1 MLHQHNEIVT
11 LSGTTS
17 IVGFASQE
25 LPVDRLSPPDRRRIL
40 VIDDEIDIR
49 ESLEFLLT
57 NENYAVDLAENATH
71 GFQKFISGNYDL
83 VLLDLM
89 MPDRSGMEVLAD
101 IRQRDT
107 ETPVFMLTAYGSVE
121 VAVRALKAGAN
132 DYFAK
137 PWDNEKL
144 LIEIDRMIAKS
155 DLERENTQLKRA
167 LKQRYAF
174 PNIVG
179 KSDRMLRLLDQVA
192 QVAPSRA
199 TILITGETGT
209 GKELIAKAIHAHS
222 ARADQTF
229 VPVNSGSLPSEL
241 LESILFGHV
250 KGSFTGAVAN
260 RKGLFETAN
269 RGTIFFDEI
278 GTVGPEIQ
286 VKLLRVLQDREFMPL
301 GSNESVRVDVRI
313 IAATNADLRK
323 LVSEGKFREDL
334 YYRLN
339 VINLGL
345 PPLRDRKDDIP
356 LLIDHFFTR
365 YSRENEKFL
374 NNEGRSVLAFEPE
387 AMQILMEHNWPGN
400 VRELENVIERA
411 VVLAIFPSVPA
422 HVLPDYLQQA
432 SGMKISRDNN
442 GMLAPDA
449 SLFEIVAD
457 FERRTIID
465 VLEKVSYSQTEAAES
480 LRIPLS
486 TLNQKIKRLN
496 IEIRRRPSS

>member
-1 MLHQHNEIVT
+1 MAFNN
-11 LSGTTS
+11 
-17 IVGFASQE
+17 QE
-25 LPVDRLSPPDRRRIL
+25 LPADRVSAPEKSRIL
-40 VIDDEIDIR
+40 VIDDEADIR
-49 ESLEFLLT
+49 ESLELLLQG
-57 NENYAVDLAENATH
+57 ENYSVDLAENAVS
-71 GFQKFISGNYDL
+71 GFQKFESGNYDL
-83 VLLDLM
+83 ILLDLM
-89 MPDRSGMEVLAD
+89 MPDRSGMDVLAD

-121 VAVRALKAGAN
+121 VAVRALKSGAN

-144 LIEIDRMIAKS
+144 LIEIDRMISKGH
-155 DLERENTQLKRA
+155 LERENTQLKRA

-174 PNIVG
+174 PNIIG
-179 KSDRMLRLLDQVA
+179 KSERMVRLLDQVA

-199 TILITGETGT
+199 TILVTGETGT

-222 ARADQTF
+222 ARADQMF
-229 VPVNSGSLPSEL
+229 VPVNSGSLPTEL

-278 GTVGPEIQ
+278 GTITPEIQ

-301 GSNESVRVDVRI
+301 GSNETVRVDVRI
-313 IAATNADLRK
+313 IAATNSDLRK
-323 LVSEGKFREDL
+323 QVEEGKFREDL

-339 VINLGL
+339 VINLNL
-345 PPLRDRKDDIP
+345 APLRERKDDIP
-356 LLIDHFFTR
+356 MLVDFFFAR
-365 YSRENEKFL
+365 YCRENEKFL
-374 NNEGRSVLAFEPE
+374 NSDGRSLLSFEPE

-400 VRELENVIERA
+400 VRELENAVERA
-411 VVLAIFPSVPA
+411 VVLTTSVSVPA
-422 HVLPDYLQQA
+422 HVLPEHLQQA
-432 SGMKISRDNN
+432 SGMRISRDRN
-442 GMLAPDA
+442 GVISADA
-449 SLFEIVAD
+449 SLFEVVAE
-457 FERRTIID
+457 FERRKIIEA
-465 VLEKVSYSQTEAAES
+465 LEKVNYSQTEAAEA

-496 IEIRRRPSS
+496 IEIRRRGGA

>member
-1 MLHQHNEIVT
+1 VAFTN
-11 LSGTTS
+11 
-17 IVGFASQE
+17 QE
-25 LPVDRLSPPDRRRIL
+25 LPADRVGPPDRRRIL
-40 VIDDEIDIR
+40 VIDDEADIR
-49 ESLEFLLT
+49 ESLELLLT
-57 NENYAVDLAENATH
+57 GENYSVDLAENAAS
-71 GFQKFISGNYDL
+71 GLQKFESGSYDL

-89 MPDRSGMEVLAD
+89 MPDRSGMDVLAD
-101 IRQRDT
+101 MRQRDGD
-107 ETPVFMLTAYGSVE
+107 TPVFMLTAYGSVE
-121 VAVRALKAGAN
+121 VAVRALKSGAN

-144 LIEIDRMIAKS
+144 LIEIDRMISKGH
-155 DLERENTQLKRA
+155 LERENTQLKRA

-179 KSDRMLRLLDQVA
+179 KSERMLRLLDQVA

-222 ARADQTF
+222 VRADHLF

-241 LESILFGHV
+241 LESILFGHI
-250 KGSFTGAVAN
+250 KGSFTGAIAN

-278 GTVGPEIQ
+278 GTISAELQ

-301 GSNESVRVDVRI
+301 GSNESMRVDVRI
-313 IAATNADLRK
+313 IAATNAELKK
-323 LVSEGKFREDL
+323 LVDDGKFREDL

-339 VINLGL
+339 VINLVL
-345 PPLRDRKDDIP
+345 PPLRERKEDIP
-356 LLIDHFFTR
+356 LLIEHFFAR
-365 YSRENEKFL
+365 YCRENEKFL
-374 NNEGRSVLAFEPE
+374 NSDGRSLLSFEPD

-400 VRELENVIERA
+400 VRELENVVERA
-411 VVLAIFPSVPA
+411 VVLATTSSVAA
-422 HVLPDYLQQA
+422 HVLPDHLQQA
-432 SGMKISRDNN
+432 SGMRISRDHN

-449 SLFEIVAD
+449 SLFEVVAD
-457 FERRTIID
+457 FERRKIIEA
-465 VLEKVSYSQTEAAES
+465 LEVTNFSQTEAAEA
-480 LRIPLS
+480 LHIPLS

-496 IEIRRRPSS
+496 IDVKRRGAG

>member
-1 MLHQHNEIVT
+1 MSDTTTVVT
-11 LSGTTS
+11 FPSEDL
-17 IVGFASQE
+17 A
-25 LPVDRLSPPDRRRIL
+25 PDRVGPPERHRIL
-40 VIDDEIDIR
+40 VIDDELDIR
-49 ESLEFLLT
+49 ESLELLLT
-57 NENYAVDLAENATH
+57 AENYVVDLAESGAA
-71 GFQKFISGNYDL
+71 GMQKFDSGNYDL

-89 MPDRSGMEVLAD
+89 MPDRSGMDVLAD
-101 IRQRDT
+101 IRRRDT

-121 VAVRALKAGAN
+121 VAVRALKSGAN

-144 LIEIDRMIAKS
+144 LIEIERMISKGR
-155 DLERENTQLKRA
+155 LERENTQLKRA

-179 KSDRMLRLLDQVA
+179 KSERMLRLLDQVA

-209 GKELIAKAIHAHS
+209 GKELIAKAIHGHS
-222 ARADQTF
+222 ARADQIF

-250 KGSFTGAVAN
+250 KGSFTGAIAN

-278 GTVGPEIQ
+278 GNIGPEIQ

-301 GSNESVRVDVRI
+301 GSNESVRVDIRI
-313 IAATNADLRK
+313 LAATNSDLRK
-323 LVSEGKFREDL
+323 LVEDGKFREDL

-339 VINLGL
+339 VINLNL
-345 PPLRDRKDDIP
+345 PPLRERKEDIP
-356 LLIDHFFTR
+356 ALVEHFFTR
-365 YSRENEKFL
+365 YCRDNEKFL
-374 NNEGRSVLAFEPE
+374 NSDQRSVLTFEPE
-387 AMQILMEHNWPGN
+387 AMEILMEHNWPGN
-400 VRELENVIERA
+400 VRELENAVERA
-411 VVLAIFPSVPA
+411 VVLTTSPSVPA
-422 HVLPDYLQQA
+422 HVLPDHLQQA
-432 SGMKISRDNN
+432 SGMRISRDNN

-457 FERRTIID
+457 FERRKITEA
-465 VLEKVSYSQTEAAES
+465 LEAVNYSQTEAAEA

-496 IEIRRRPSS
+496 IEVKRKVAS